1 MGGNSFGCKIFD
13 RVEVGLCWSG
23 AGSSMGTSPH
33 TGPRPA
39 PGNRDIALEKVAAR
53 GPALAS
59 WLGTL
64 GMQTG
69 N

>member
-13 RVEVGLCWSG
+13 RVEVGLCWSVQE
-23 AGSSMGTSPH
+23 AAWAPH
-33 TGPRPA
+33 RTPAPDPA

>member
-1 MGGNSFGCKIFD
+1 MVVRYLIEWRLVC
-13 RVEVGLCWSG
+13 VGVAQEAAW
-23 AGSSMGTSPH
+23 APQRTPA
-33 TGPRPA
+33 PDPA

-53 GPALAS
+53 GLALAS